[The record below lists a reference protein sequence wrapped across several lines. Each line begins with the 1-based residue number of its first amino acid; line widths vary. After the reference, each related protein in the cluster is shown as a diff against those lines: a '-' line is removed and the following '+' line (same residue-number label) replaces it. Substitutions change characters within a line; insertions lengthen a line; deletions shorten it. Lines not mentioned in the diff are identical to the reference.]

1 MKSKHHIG
9 PHPNFSA
16 SSSLFVYIYTALLLF
31 LTYRTVVTGFAVSV
45 TEIGL
50 KESEHGFESL
60 Y

>member
-31 LTYRTVVTGFAVSV
+31 LACGTVVTGFAVSV

-50 KESEHGFESL
+50 KESEHRFESL